1 MAIPCSLRPGII
13 VYINTDT
20 KLVMTKDREK
30 KKKKKAK
37 NIHEPTNV
45 WALIASVIFLRYTK
59 QSSVS

>member
-1 MAIPCSLRPGII
+1 MAIPCSTRPGII
-13 VYINTDT
+13 VHINTDT

-30 KKKKKAK
+30 KKKKAK
-37 NIHEPTNV
+37 NIHEPTNA

>member
-20 KLVMTKDREK
+20 KLVMTKDRE
-30 KKKKKAK
+30 KKKKAK